1 VSEAH
6 DLHSDYSMFEA
17 QIARPTIRGWIAILA
32 AAREGVVLFSV
43 LCAYWV
49 AMRIADGWLKFR
61 AAIADRRARWRV
73 VPDRNGVVKAYT
85 DLELKIRTGG
95 DYGGQRAVF
104 ITELAAMEDEL
115 LKLREADA
123 AMRREEAGRTA
134 NRRHEAVAATKE
146 KLKVETQHGCNR

>member
-1 VSEAH
+1 MKI
-6 DLHSDYSMFEA
+6 SD
-17 QIARPTIRGWIAILA
+17 Q
-32 AAREGVVLFSV
+32 
-43 LCAYWV
+43 
-49 AMRIADGWLKFR
+49 WLKFR

-73 VPDRNGVVKAYT
+73 VPDRNGIVKLYT

-104 ITELAAMEDEL
+104 ITELARLEDEL
-115 LKLREADA
+115 HTLREADA

-146 KLKVETQHGCNR
+146 KLKVGEQHGCKR